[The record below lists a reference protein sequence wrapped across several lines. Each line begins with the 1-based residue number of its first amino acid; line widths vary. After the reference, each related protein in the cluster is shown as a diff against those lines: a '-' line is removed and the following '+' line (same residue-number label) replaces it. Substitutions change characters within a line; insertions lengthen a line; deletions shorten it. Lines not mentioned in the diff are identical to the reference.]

1 MNISSEAAEILEHVG
16 GSSNVSALQHCS
28 TRLRFT
34 LSDDSP
40 VDEAALKSIP
50 GVLGVVRGPQTQVIV
65 GGRVLEYY
73 RAVEKLRSGS
83 PTAAATEKPRT
94 PWTVKRVG
102 SKVLDF
108 VVSVF
113 VPIIPAIA
121 GAGIFKSLLVLA
133 AALGWIDRE
142 SDSYALIAAV
152 PDAVFAFLPLL
163 VAYTTAKK
171 LDVNRPVALGSVAL
185 LLFPGFTSLVSQD
198 GGAALFGIPVPVV
211 NYNAQVFPAILAVLL
226 LWGAERFFTKFSWP
240 PIRTF
245 YVPLMCYLVVA
256 PATVFLIGPFG
267 FEIGDLF
274 AGLLFNFHNTFGWI
288 AVALLAAILPFL
300 ISVGMHKPLLPP
312 TITTMA
318 TYGKESFYLTASL
331 AHNIAEA
338 GASFAVAV
346 RTRNQVLRAT
356 AVSAGFSAL
365 FGVTEPALYGV
376 TLQNRRALIA
386 VLAGAITS
394 GAYLGITLVDT
405 FAIVSPGLASFS
417 MFIDALD
424 PWNLIHALIG
434 LVIGAAVSFIV
445 GVVLWKDSDSG
456 TLRVLGKT
464 DEHADASADAGADA
478 AAGSAQPRAL
488 TIVSPMQ
495 GEVVELASLG
505 DGVFSTGVLG
515 DGVAIR
521 PTDGR
526 VVAPVSGTVT
536 SLLDSQHAIGIRTDD
551 GVEVLVHVGMDT
563 VVLEGAP
570 FTTHVA
576 QGDRVEA
583 GQPVIDADLDAIAA
597 AGLDTI
603 TPIVVVNTAGGDAQF
618 DTGQHVN
625 RGASLISLT
634 NIKETA
640 HGTV

>member
-28 TRLRFT
+28 TRLRFS
-34 LSDDSP
+34 LADDST
-40 VDEAALKSIP
+40 VDEAALKTIP

-83 PTAAATEKPRT
+83 SASPVAEKPRT
-94 PWTVKRVG
+94 PWTFKRVG

-142 SDSYALIAAV
+142 TDSYALISAV

-171 LDVNRPVALGSVAL
+171 LDVNRPVALGTVAL
-185 LLFPGFTSLVSQD
+185 LLFPAFTTLVTQE
-198 GGAALFGIPVPVV
+198 GGTALFGIPVPVV
-211 NYNAQVFPAILAVLL
+211 NYNSQVFPAILAVLL
-226 LWGAERFFTKFSWP
+226 LWGTERFFTKFSWP

-245 YVPLMCYLVVA
+245 FVPLMCYLVVA

-274 AGLLFNFHNTFGWI
+274 AGVLFNFHNTFGWI

-331 AHNIAEA
+331 AHNISEA
-338 GASFAVAV
+338 GASFAVAL
-346 RTRNQVLRAT
+346 RTRNQALRAI

-394 GAYLGITLVDT
+394 GAYLGITFVDT
-405 FAIVSPGLASFS
+405 FAIVSPGLASIS
-417 MFIDALD
+417 MFIDSLD

-434 LVIGAAVSFIV
+434 LVIGLVVSFVV

-456 TLRVLGKT
+456 TLRVLGET
-464 DEHADASADAGADA
+464 TEHSDETAPNLEGLSLVA
-478 AAGSAQPRAL
+478 
-488 TIVSPMQ
+488 PMS
-495 GEVVELASLG
+495 GEIVELASLE
-505 DGVFSTGVLG
+505 DGVFSSGVLG
-515 DGVAIR
+515 EGVAIR
-521 PTDGR
+521 PSDGR
-526 VVAPVSGTVT
+526 VVAPVTGTVT
-536 SLLDSQHAIGIRTDD
+536 SLMDSRHAIGIRTDD
-551 GVEVLVHVGMDT
+551 GIEVLVHVGMDT
-563 VVLEGAP
+563 VALDGAP

-583 GQPVIDADLDAIAA
+583 GQHVIDADLTAIAA

-603 TPIVVVNTAGGDAQF
+603 TPVVVVNPAGRDARF
-618 DTGQHVN
+618 ETGQTVE
-625 RGASLISLT
+625 RGAVLITLT
-634 NIKETA
+634 NTKETA
-640 HGTV
+640 NGTV